1 MRCSRHIGAALIVA
15 TQLMGNAFCQTS
27 SSPTVREPALAQN
40 GHTNPTAVANPADS
54 LIAGAEIFENL
65 TENSPELDATAFNEL
80 MTKFEKLRPVIS
92 AQLTPDRRMQLER
105 LLTGL
110 RKSWQHS
117 DRGSMAVGSIEI
129 YKLLQESMDPIHR
142 SVPVE
147 VPLLDYAGFK
157 IKALLISKH
166 PDWEQV
172 RRTAHE
178 ATQWWASINQRVVD
192 HSLRDAM
199 DRTIVGINEA
209 SSMKDIRLLT
219 FAAEMD
225 LILVDG
231 LESFFNSGP
240 QNH

>member
-1 MRCSRHIGAALIVA
+1 MTSFHRPLAALIIS
-15 TQLMGNAFCQTS
+15 TQLLGNAFCQTS
-27 SSPTVREPALAQN
+27 SLPIIPEPASAQK
-40 GHTNPTAVANPADS
+40 GQTNPSAVANPEDT
-54 LIAGAEIFENL
+54 LVAGAEIFENL

-80 MTKFEKLRPVIS
+80 MAKFEKLRPVIS
-92 AQLTPDRRMQLER
+92 AQLTPERRMQLER

-110 RKSWQHS
+110 RKSWQHN

-129 YKLLQESMDPIHR
+129 YRLLQESMAPIHR
-142 SVPVE
+142 SVPIE